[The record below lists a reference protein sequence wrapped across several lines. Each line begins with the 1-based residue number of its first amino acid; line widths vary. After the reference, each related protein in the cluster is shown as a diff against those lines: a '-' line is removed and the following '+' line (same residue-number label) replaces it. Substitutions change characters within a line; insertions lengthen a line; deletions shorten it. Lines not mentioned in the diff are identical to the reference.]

1 MSKIIIE
8 NKIENTFDIS
18 KINSLIIDGYEKII
32 NDYTKIEKSFSNIL
46 KTIPLKYKDSFV
58 NLFNQI
64 EIMKK
69 HFKSYIN
76 SITLAFNS
84 LNSNSNTNT
93 EISDLNFSFS
103 KTIKN
108 SYEQIRNEFN
118 KIEKI
123 SKEVLDTNERL
134 KEKRK
139 KRVKLLEKKLQSYIE
154 EINEF
159 DFSKMNNI
167 YKINIKDNEK
177 VSKYI
182 LKNQN
187 IEQYKLIDDNDAIL
201 DNNKTNS
208 KINNKNY
215 STESESHHNNNDNLL
230 INELVKMNMD
240 KEEDIIEFIQTFQ
253 QKKSEK
259 ETDTIK
265 RNY

>member
-1 MSKIIIE
+1 MNKVLID
-8 NKIENTFDIS
+8 NKIEDTYDLS

-32 NDYTKIEKSFSNIL
+32 NDYIQIEKSFNNIL
-46 KTIPLKYKDSFV
+46 KSIPLKYKDSFV

-64 EIMKK
+64 EVMKK
-69 HFKSYIN
+69 YFKSYIN
-76 SITLAFNS
+76 SINLALNS
-84 LNSNSNTNT
+84 LNSNSNT

-187 IEQYKLIDDNDAIL
+187 IEQYKLIDDNDIIL
-201 DNNKTNS
+201 DNNKINS

>member
-1 MSKIIIE
+1 MSKVLIE
-8 NKIENTFDIS
+8 NKNEDTYDIS
-18 KINSLIIDGYEKII
+18 KINSLITDGYEKII
-32 NDYTKIEKSFSNIL
+32 NDYTQIEKSFNNIL
-46 KTIPLKYKDSFV
+46 KTMPLKYKDSFI

-76 SITLAFNS
+76 SINVAFNS
-84 LNSNSNTNT
+84 LNSNSNT
-93 EISDLNFSFS
+93 EISDLNLSFS

-108 SYEQIRNEFN
+108 SYEQISNEFN
-118 KIEKI
+118 KIETITKEILENNEKI
-123 SKEVLDTNERL
+123 

-154 EINEF
+154 EINNF
-159 DFSKMNNI
+159 DFSIINNI
-167 YKINIKDNEK
+167 YNINIKNNEK
-177 VSKYI
+177 ISNYI
-182 LKNQN
+182 LKNQK
-187 IEQYKLIDDNDAIL
+187 IEQYKLIDDNDTFL
-201 DNNKTNS
+201 DNNKISS

-240 KEEDIIEFIQTFQ
+240 KEEDVIEFIQTFQ

>member
-1 MSKIIIE
+1 
-8 NKIENTFDIS
+8 
-18 KINSLIIDGYEKII
+18 
-32 NDYTKIEKSFSNIL
+32 
-46 KTIPLKYKDSFV
+46 
-58 NLFNQI
+58 
-64 EIMKK
+64 
-69 HFKSYIN
+69 
-76 SITLAFNS
+76 
-84 LNSNSNTNT
+84 
-93 EISDLNFSFS
+93 
-103 KTIKN
+103 
-108 SYEQIRNEFN
+108 
-118 KIEKI
+118 
-123 SKEVLDTNERL
+123 
-134 KEKRK
+134 
-139 KRVKLLEKKLQSYIE
+139 
-154 EINEF
+154 
-159 DFSKMNNI
+159 MNNI